1 VKRFFTPVL
10 HKDCPVDRETRV
22 QISGSRESDRAGWT
36 LLSWIDP
43 SSVVMASARSSR
55 TGRKESIITFL
66 VVRYTECC
74 LIVHSIFLV
83 ARTGKENAVERRP
96 AAVLACTLLALS
108 IIELLASP
116 SLSFALEKYGRPL
129 PSMEQPGD
137 AAAREA
143 EETLFGGY
151 FLSAAFLS
159 NPTFAAR
166 PDNTGLVGL
175 RHMLHLETDLY
186 KQYLT
191 FYTDQNFFSDRT
203 KGWIEL
209 SEWDGTF
216 ALTGLVDR
224 FGWRIQYERDAPLDR
239 SGLKQAYA
247 DSLATARFQAIQ
259 DLSWWR
265 VMFPDQNLTA
275 YAGAGWLF
283 HNSNYF
289 ARPDN
294 TGKALFRYVAHADLD
309 LYKNRIVLYGDMNL
323 FTDREAGN
331 TLSPTELDWIIG
343 LAVRVR
349 EDMELSIYR
358 EQDQPLDKPGLVQ
371 KYVAVQLRYSFDV
384 PKRFWKQ

>member
-1 VKRFFTPVL
+1 M
-10 HKDCPVDRETRV
+10 EY
-22 QISGSRESDRAGWT
+22 I
-36 LLSWIDP
+36 
-43 SSVVMASARSSR
+43 M
-55 TGRKESIITFL
+55 TFL
-66 VVRYTECC
+66 IVRHTQLYLVVD
-74 LIVHSIFLV
+74 SIWFIS
-83 ARTGKENAVERRP
+83 RTGKEKRVEQRQLTT
-96 AAVLACTLLALS
+96 LARAIGLLVLS
-108 IIELLASP
+108 IIGLLASP
-116 SLSFALEKYGRPL
+116 SLSLALEKYGRPL
-129 PSMEQPGD
+129 PSMEQLD
-137 AAAREA
+137 SAAAGEA
-143 EETLFGGY
+143 KETLFGGY
-151 FLSAAFLS
+151 FLEAAFVS

-224 FGWRIQYERDAPLDR
+224 FGWRIQYERDAPLDI
-239 SGLKQAYA
+239 SGTKQIYA
-247 DSLATARFQAIQ
+247 DTLLTSRFQATE
-259 DLSWWR
+259 DLSWWKGS
-265 VMFPDQNLTA
+265 FPNQNLTA

-294 TGKALFRYVAHADLD
+294 TGEALFRYVAHADLD
-309 LYKNRIVLYGDMNL
+309 LYKNRVVLYGDMNL

-331 TLSPTELDWIIG
+331 KLSPTELDWIIG
-343 LAVRVR
+343 LALRFR
-349 EDMELSIYR
+349 EDMEISVYR

-384 PKRFWKQ
+384 PKRFWKK

>member
-1 VKRFFTPVL
+1 
-10 HKDCPVDRETRV
+10 
-22 QISGSRESDRAGWT
+22 
-36 LLSWIDP
+36 
-43 SSVVMASARSSR
+43 M
-55 TGRKESIITFL
+55 TFLIVRLTQMYL
-66 VVRYTECC
+66 VVRT
-74 LIVHSIFLV
+74 IFI
-83 ARTGKENAVERRP
+83 ATRTGNEKRLEQRQNTT
-96 AAVLACTLLALS
+96 LALVVGLLALS
-108 IIELLASP
+108 STGLLASP

-129 PSMEQPGD
+129 PSMEQAGG
-137 AAAREA
+137 AAARAA

-151 FLSAAFLS
+151 FLTAAFVS

-203 KGWIEL
+203 NGWIEL
-209 SEWDGTF
+209 SEWDSTF

-224 FGWRIQYERDAPLDR
+224 FGWRIQYERDAPIDR
-239 SGLKQAYA
+239 SGTKQIYA
-247 DSLATARFQAIQ
+247 DTLLTSRFQATE
-259 DLSWWR
+259 DLGWWKGI
-265 VMFPDQNLTA
+265 FPNQNLTA

-294 TGKALFRYVAHADLD
+294 TGEALFRYVAHADLD
-309 LYKNRIVLYGDMNL
+309 LYKNRVVLYGDMNL

-331 TLSPTELDWIIG
+331 KINPTELDWIIG
-343 LAVRVR
+343 LALRFR
-349 EDMELSIYR
+349 ENMELSVYR

-371 KYVAVQLRYSFDV
+371 KYVAVQFRYSFDV

>member
-1 VKRFFTPVL
+1 MRILIVRHREFHL
-10 HKDCPVDRETRV
+10 VDYS
-22 QISGSRESDRAGWT
+22 I
-36 LLSWIDP
+36 LL
-43 SSVVMASARSSR
+43 VTR
-55 TGRKESIITFL
+55 TGRKKRVEQRQII
-66 VVRYTECC
+66 
-74 LIVHSIFLV
+74 
-83 ARTGKENAVERRP
+83 P
-96 AAVLACTLLALS
+96 LACAVGLLVLS
-108 IIELLASP
+108 IIGLLASP
-116 SLSFALEKYGRPL
+116 SLSHALEKYGRPL
-129 PSMEQPGD
+129 PSMEQPDD

-151 FLSAAFLS
+151 FLTAAFVS

-203 KGWIEL
+203 RGWIEL

-239 SGLKQAYA
+239 GGTKQIYT
-247 DSLATARFQAIQ
+247 DTLLTSRFQAAE
-259 DLSWWR
+259 DLSWWKR
-265 VMFPDQNLTA
+265 IFPDQNLTA

-283 HNSNYF
+283 QNSNYF

-294 TGKALFRYVAHADLD
+294 TGRALFRYVAHADLD
-309 LYKNRIVLYGDMNL
+309 LYKNRLVLYGDMNF

-331 TLSPTELDWIIG
+331 KVTPSELDWIIG
-343 LAVRVR
+343 LALRLR
-349 EDMELSIYR
+349 EDMELSLYR
-358 EQDQPLDKPGLVQ
+358 EQDLPLDRAGLVQ
-371 KYVAVQLRYSFDV
+371 KYVAVQFRYSFDV
-384 PKRFWKQ
+384 PKRFWKK

>member
-1 VKRFFTPVL
+1 MTFLIVRHTHCYLVAYPIQFVT
-10 HKDCPVDRETRV
+10 
-22 QISGSRESDRAGWT
+22 
-36 LLSWIDP
+36 
-43 SSVVMASARSSR
+43 R
-55 TGRKESIITFL
+55 TGGEKRLKQGQIITLIRVVGFL
-66 VVRYTECC
+66 ILSVMGLWAIPC
-74 LIVHSIFLV
+74 L
-83 ARTGKENAVERRP
+83 
-96 AAVLACTLLALS
+96 
-108 IIELLASP
+108 
-116 SLSFALEKYGRPL
+116 SLALEKYGRPL
-129 PSMEQPGD
+129 PSMEQQDD

-209 SEWDGTF
+209 SEWDGTYAF
-216 ALTGLVDR
+216 TGLIDR
-224 FGWRIQYERDAPLDR
+224 WSWRLQYERDAPIDK
-239 SGLKQAYA
+239 SGIIQAYA
-247 DSLATARFQAIQ
+247 DALVTARFQAIQ

-265 VMFPDQNLTA
+265 GAFPNQNLTA

-294 TGKALFRYVAHADLD
+294 TGRALFRYVAHADLN
-309 LYKNRIVLYGDMNL
+309 LYKNSVVLYGDVNL

-331 TLSPTELDWIIG
+331 TLNPTELDWIIG
-343 LAVRVR
+343 LALRVR
-349 EDMELSIYR
+349 EDMELSLYR
-358 EQDQPLDKPGLVQ
+358 EEDHSLDKPGLVQ

-384 PKRFWKQ
+384 PKRFWKKLDLR

>member
-1 VKRFFTPVL
+1 MEQRRITILVSAVGFPV
-10 HKDCPVDRETRV
+10 
-22 QISGSRESDRAGWT
+22 
-36 LLSWIDP
+36 
-43 SSVVMASARSSR
+43 
-55 TGRKESIITFL
+55 
-66 VVRYTECC
+66 
-74 LIVHSIFLV
+74 
-83 ARTGKENAVERRP
+83 
-96 AAVLACTLLALS
+96 LS
-108 IIELLASP
+108 IIWLLASP

-129 PSMEQPGD
+129 PSMEQPD
-137 AAAREA
+137 DVSARKA

-151 FLSAAFLS
+151 VLSSAFLS

-224 FGWRIQYERDAPLDR
+224 FGWRIQYERDAPLDK
-239 SGLKQAYA
+239 GGTKQVYA
-247 DSLATARFQAIQ
+247 DTLLTSRFQATE
-259 DLSWWR
+259 DLNWWKGI
-265 VMFPDQNLTA
+265 FPNQNLTA
-275 YAGAGWLF
+275 YAGTGWLF

-309 LYKNRIVLYGDMNL
+309 LYKNRVVLYGDMNL
-323 FTDREAGN
+323 FTAREAGN
-331 TLSPTELDWIIG
+331 TLNPTELDWIIG
-343 LAVRVR
+343 LALRFR

-358 EQDQPLDKPGLVQ
+358 EQEQPLDKPGLVQ
-371 KYVAVQLRYSFDV
+371 KYWAGQLRYSFDV
-384 PKRFWKQ
+384 PTRFWKK